1 MGKVGGAE
9 SEAAVL
15 NDVSEMIADWED
27 DDTKIITEE
36 EETDEQNQRLL
47 RNLKAHE
54 IAMIIVR

>member
-1 MGKVGGAE
+1 MGKIGGAE
-9 SEAAVL
+9 SETAVL

-27 DDTKIITEE
+27 DDTKIITDE

-54 IAMIIVR
+54 IAMIIVK

>member
-1 MGKVGGAE
+1 MGKIGGAE
-9 SEAAVL
+9 SETAVL

-27 DDTKIITEE
+27 DDTKIITDE